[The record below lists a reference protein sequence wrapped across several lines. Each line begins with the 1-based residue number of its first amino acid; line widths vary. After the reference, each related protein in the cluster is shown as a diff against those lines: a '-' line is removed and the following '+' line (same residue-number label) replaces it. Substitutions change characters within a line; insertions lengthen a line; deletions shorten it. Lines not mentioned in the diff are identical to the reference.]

1 MLKNT
6 FFHHSKTMKILLKLF
21 TLLTI
26 LSHFSLNA
34 QQTWSLKMCLDTA
47 YKKNIAINQAQLSS
61 RINKIA
67 FDQSRAAILPT
78 LNFNDAQSLNSGY
91 SLDPFT
97 YQYTTQKISINN
109 ASLNSNITIFNGYVL
124 LNTIKQNKL
133 IYEAG
138 MLDIEKV
145 KNDILLYVLAGYM
158 QVLMDYE
165 AVSVAQAQIDAT
177 DTQVE
182 QTKIFVK
189 YGKLVQLNLFQ
200 IESQLATDKLT
211 KINADNQLQLDKLI
225 LLQLMETPVFSDFDI
240 ERIELQRLL
249 PTVPL
254 SSEEINEIS
263 LGFLPQIKSASLKT
277 GVAQARVKV
286 SQSTGLPKLVLGGTL
301 KTGYSSIRTDELSSQ
316 LKNNFSQLVSLTLS
330 VPIFNNFSTKSNVAT
345 ARINVLMASLDEQQ
359 TKNDLRKSIETV
371 YTNQVSS
378 GKKLVALGE
387 QMELEQRTYTD
398 MEKKY
403 SVGVLS
409 ATDFLIEK
417 NNYNRVS
424 MSLIQAKYDYLLR
437 TKMVDFYLGKPLNF
451 K

>member
-1 MLKNT
+1 
-6 FFHHSKTMKILLKLF
+6 MKIFLKLF
-21 TLLTI
+21 ILLTI

-47 YKKNIAINQAQLSS
+47 YKKNISVNQAQLSS

-67 FDQSRAAILPT
+67 FDQSRVAVLPT
-78 LNFNDAQSLNSGY
+78 LNFNDSQSLNSGY

-109 ASLNSNITIFNGYVL
+109 ASLNSSVTLFNGHIL
-124 LNTIKQNKL
+124 LYTIKQNKL

-138 MLDIEKV
+138 VLDIEKV

-177 DTQVE
+177 NTQVE

-189 YGKLVQLNLFQ
+189 FGKLVQLNLFQ

-225 LLQLMETPVFSDFDI
+225 LLQLMETPVISDFDI
-240 ERIELQRLL
+240 ERIELKRLL

-277 GVAQARVKV
+277 EVAQARVKV

-301 KTGYSSIRTDELSSQ
+301 KTGYSSIRNDELSSQ

-330 VPIFNNFSTKSNVAT
+330 VPIFNNFLTKSNVAT

-359 TKNDLRKSIETV
+359 TKNDVRKSVETV

-378 GKKLVALGE
+378 GKKLIALGE
-387 QMELEQRTYTD
+387 QMDLEQRTYSD

-451 K
+451 N

>member
-1 MLKNT
+1 
-6 FFHHSKTMKILLKLF
+6 
-21 TLLTI
+21 
-26 LSHFSLNA
+26 
-34 QQTWSLKMCLDTA
+34 
-47 YKKNIAINQAQLSS
+47 
-61 RINKIA
+61 
-67 FDQSRAAILPT
+67 LPT
-78 LNFNDAQSLNSGY
+78 LNFNDSQSLNSGY

-109 ASLNSNITIFNGYVL
+109 ASLNSSVTLFNGHVL
-124 LNTIKQNKL
+124 LYTIKQNKL
-133 IYEAG
+133 IYEAST
-138 MLDIEKV
+138 LDIEKV

-158 QVLMDYE
+158 QILMDYE

-177 DTQVE
+177 NTQVE

-189 YGKLVQLNLFQ
+189 FGKLVQLNLFQ

-225 LLQLMETPVFSDFDI
+225 LLQLMETPVISDFDI
-240 ERIELQRLL
+240 ERIELQRFL

-254 SSEEINEIS
+254 SSEEINDIS

-277 GVAQARVKV
+277 EVAQARVKV

-301 KTGYSSIRTDELSSQ
+301 KTGYSSIRTDDFSSQ

-330 VPIFNNFSTKSNVAT
+330 VPIFNNFLTKSNVAT
-345 ARINVLMASLDEQQ
+345 ARINVMMASLDEQQ

-371 YTNQVSS
+371 YTNQISS

-387 QMELEQRTYTD
+387 QMDLEQRTYSD

-424 MSLIQAKYDYLLR
+424 ISLIQAKYDYLLR

-451 K
+451 N